1 MDTLNQDIIIRV
13 RSEYQDLQNLQNKL
27 EQLKSQFKSISK
39 GRVDFGLK
47 KMIKTS
53 ADPIREATKQLEIAQ
68 KNLERT
74 QTKLRTAMVTGADPT
89 TIGALRNNESMAESR
104 LMSVIKTVEHT
115 KEIAIEEERIT
126 AEYQKQQA
134 YFEKLSHAQEALNKL
149 MLSLDPVKQKMSNL
163 QNKMAGLQQEFI
175 NFNMEGKNTKGTEN
189 AIKKVYK
196 QIQKLEESTKK
207 SAGWI
212 SKLMGRIR
220 NISIYRM
227 IRSGIKWLTSGVS
240 EGLQGLAIYNN
251 EVNKSMSNINN
262 SLGQI
267 KNTLA
272 ISFASVLQ
280 ALEPTITALSDALVD
295 LINSFNLAM
304 AKIQGKDF
312 YTKAKKSADAYAK
325 SAQKAQKLSFDTFE
339 VLSGGDDKTPT
350 QDLLE
355 DGSVAEDA
363 NEMSNAF
370 EHIFRIIQDVLGVI
384 KQIIQDLKESGILG
398 ILLDIVGII
407 AQIAGDLTHLL
418 TPVIKSVLEQVQGAL
433 QIISGFLKLLTGDF
447 EGAWNLIGNGFA
459 SMCNGIINLFVQL
472 AGGIV
477 KLLNL
482 LFVKLNPFF
491 WILKAF
497 GIDVGQKIDNW
508 TEGWSN
514 WRLNW
519 KPIKG
524 YYNGGVPAQGDL
536 FYMNEHGP
544 EAFVNT
550 GGAQTNVINIDQ
562 LSEGMRRGFVQAI
575 YDTGMLTAMQQGSST
590 IVVDKDVLG
599 RTVAESAGFRNEVNR
614 RNVSLNLR

>member
-1 MDTLNQDIIIRV
+1 MANYTEDIWINVKAR
-13 RSEYQDLQNLQNKL
+13 YDDLKELSDKIKDVTKQFRGMTGNTIKSLQL
-27 EQLKSQFKSISK
+27 E
-39 GRVDFGLK
+39 LK
-47 KMIKTS
+47 KS
-53 ADPIREATKQLEIAQ
+53 ADPISLAS
-68 KNLERT
+68 
-74 QTKLRTAMVTGADPT
+74 TKLNEAISRFAQEQKVFNEAVEAFGQDSAIKNFGADLEKSKQELVDIVK
-89 TIGALRNNESMAESR
+89 TIKSIPALS
-104 LMSVIKTVEHT
+104 
-115 KEIAIEEERIT
+115 KEIKVAGGFEE
-126 AEYQKQQA
+126 ANKA
-134 YFEKLSHAQEALNKL
+134 LEKF
-149 MLSLDPVKQKMSNL
+149 MLSLDPYKQKMAELKQQMESF
-163 QNKMAGLQQEFI
+163 QNQFRVLNAV
-175 NFNMEGKNTKGTEN
+175 GKDTGEAEKSIRR
-189 AIKKVYK
+189 IKK
-196 QIQKLEESTKK
+196 QMDKLQESTQK

-227 IRSGIKWLTSGVS
+227 IRSGIRWLTSGVS

-267 KNTLA
+267 RNTLA

-304 AKIQGKDF
+304 AKMQGKDF
-312 YTKAKKSADAYAK
+312 YTKAKKSADAYVK

-339 VLSGGDDKTPT
+339 VLSGGDNKTPT
-350 QDLLE
+350 QDLFE
-355 DGSVAEDA
+355 DGSVVEDA

-370 EHIFRIIQDVLGVI
+370 EHIFRIIQDVWGVV
-384 KQIIQDLKESGILG
+384 KQIIQDLKESGVLG

-418 TPVIKSVLEQVQGAL
+418 APVIKSVLEQVQGAL

-536 FYMNEHGP
+536 FYMNERGP
-544 EAFVNT
+544 EALVNT
-550 GGAQTNVINIDQ
+550 GGSQTNVINIDQ
-562 LSEGMRRGFVQAI
+562 ISEGMRRGFVQAI
-575 YDTGMLTAMQQGSST
+575 YDTGLLNAMQQGSST